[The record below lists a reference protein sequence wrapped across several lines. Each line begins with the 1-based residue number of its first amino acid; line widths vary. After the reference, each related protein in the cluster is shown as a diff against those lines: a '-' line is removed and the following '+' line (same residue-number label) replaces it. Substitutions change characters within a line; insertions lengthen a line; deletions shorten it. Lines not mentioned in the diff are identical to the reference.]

1 MNDLD
6 KIVFYMKEEINKQA
20 DVEVERIQKEADEIR
35 KREEKKVIDEA
46 KKEADLHLE
55 AAKRKMN
62 QNKAQMISQ
71 YQSDKTKTLI
81 QQRNVY
87 TEKLFE
93 EAKEKLLDFCSS
105 DEYLEYMKKKI
116 SKYTFDQK
124 VKVYVKKEDL
134 KLEKMFKEKL
144 DCEVLEGNI
153 EIGGFKIETLNQ
165 QVMDETLDSAL
176 KDQRVWFE
184 DHSMM
189 ILQ

>member
-87 TEKLFE
+87 T
-93 EAKEKLLDFCSS
+93 
-105 DEYLEYMKKKI
+105 
-116 SKYTFDQK
+116 
-124 VKVYVKKEDL
+124 
-134 KLEKMFKEKL
+134 
-144 DCEVLEGNI
+144 
-153 EIGGFKIETLNQ
+153 
-165 QVMDETLDSAL
+165 
-176 KDQRVWFE
+176 
-184 DHSMM
+184 
-189 ILQ
+189 